1 MKTAF
6 RRVIICSATW
16 LAFFSNFFP
25 SDHSLQFEYI
35 HLLFK
40 DVKKTR
46 QQDLYTI
53 CGAIKDETLTIV

>member
-1 MKTAF
+1 MKAAF
-6 RRVIICSATW
+6 GRVILCSATR

-25 SDHSLQFEYI
+25 SDQSLQFEYI

-40 DVKKTR
+40 DVKKIR

-53 CGAIKDETLTIV
+53 CGAIKDETLTVV